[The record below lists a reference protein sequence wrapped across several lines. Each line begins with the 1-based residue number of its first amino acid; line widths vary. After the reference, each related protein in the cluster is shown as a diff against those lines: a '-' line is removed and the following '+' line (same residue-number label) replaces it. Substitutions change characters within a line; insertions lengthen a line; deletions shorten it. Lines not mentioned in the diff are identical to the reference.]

1 MVADEINRVLRP
13 KEADMIYDII
23 PKDKHKK
30 VFDTALNS
38 GMRYKEIRE
47 FAKKPELHRPD
58 RFEIFLPRTITKTQK
73 DRYVHLTKSFNKLL
87 VQYLKTGLEPPHPR
101 TWYDNIQ
108 RWSRL
113 AGIKD
118 WHNIN
123 IKTTRKTWESWLL
136 KAGYDSTK
144 ILLSQGHIE
153 SVAIMHYFNMSFTEE
168 EIEEIK
174 IKTMG
179 WTG

>member
-1 MVADEINRVLRP
+1 MKSNEINRVLRP
-13 KEADMIYDII
+13 KESDSIYDII

-30 VFDTALNS
+30 VFDTALNT
-38 GMRYKEIRE
+38 GMRYKEVRL

-58 RFEIFLPRTITKTQK
+58 RFEIFLPKTITKTKK

-87 VQYLKTGLEPPHPR
+87 TEYLKTGLEPPHPR
-101 TWYDNIQ
+101 TWYDNIR
-108 RWSRL
+108 RWAKL
-113 AGIKD
+113 AGIED

-123 IKTTRKTWESWLL
+123 IKTTRKTWESWLV
-136 KAGYDSTK
+136 KSGCDSIK
-144 ILLSQGHIE
+144 ILLSQGHIQAT
-153 SVAIMHYFNMSFTEE
+153 AIMHYINLSFTEE

-174 IKTMG
+174 LRTSG